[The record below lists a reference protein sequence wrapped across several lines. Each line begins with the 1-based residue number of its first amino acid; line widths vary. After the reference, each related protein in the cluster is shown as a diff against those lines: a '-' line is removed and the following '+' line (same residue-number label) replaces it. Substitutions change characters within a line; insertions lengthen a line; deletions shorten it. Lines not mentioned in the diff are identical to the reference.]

1 MPEALLDA
9 PQLVIGVDDELRG
22 LIGEVGG
29 VSLPPRQHPSL
40 GLHIAIDALGRPG
53 QRDEPIALDRRRTR
67 HRAFGFGDLF
77 IDPAHGAPGPIVA
90 ELVIDHPIRDSAG
103 LLR

>member
-1 MPEALLDA
+1 MRALLDA

-29 VSLPPRQHPSL
+29 VSLPPRQHSSL
-40 GLHIAIDALGRPG
+40 GLQIAIDTLGRPG
-53 QRDEPIALDRRRTR
+53 QLDEPIPLDRCRTL
-67 HRAFGFGDLF
+67 HRAFGFGDLL
-77 IDPAHGAPGPIVA
+77 IDPAQRAPGPIVA
-90 ELVIDHPIRDSAG
+90 ELVIDHPIRDPAG